1 MDDTVCPGG
10 PVAAPFLCTRQT
22 TLGTAQSGLRAAQGT
37 GIRHGLPG
45 VGHQLRQQAQVN
57 PHHLACG
64 RQRDHGHGA
73 GDHHVSAL
81 AHALEGHRRDG
92 APHRPVQLDLE
103 RAHALHVEPVAL
115 ILTYAPASSA
125 DAPFPTALQGGV
137 PWRPSLWPSYGPVL
151 HWKE

>member
-10 PVAAPFLCTRQT
+10 PVEAPFLFTRQT

-64 RQRDHGHGA
+64 RQRDRGHGA
-73 GDHHVSAL
+73 GDHHVPAL
-81 AHALEGHRRDG
+81 AHAIEGRRGAAALSGHRAARQREARDTGPG
-92 APHRPVQLDLE
+92 ATRLAEMPVQ
-103 RAHALHVEPVAL
+103 
-115 ILTYAPASSA
+115 
-125 DAPFPTALQGGV
+125 Q
-137 PWRPSLWPSYGPVL
+137 
-151 HWKE
+151 